1 MLAVGNFTVSDGRH
15 EFLACCVVRK
25 LTQCSWHVYVA
36 QCGIGLTPS
45 PLGEHLSVLFPMG
58 YRHGSHS
65 LYDLKYHVVF
75 CTKYR
80 YRILTGEVATR
91 ARELIREVCAANYVD
106 VVSGSMSPDHIHLL
120 LSVPPSISLSKL
132 LQYIKG
138 KSGRKLLMEFEHLR
152 KRYWG
157 QHLWARGYF
166 AVTVGNVNQEDIQK
180 YIEEQEL
187 HHKKDD
193 FRISEY

>member
-1 MLAVGNFTVSDGRH
+1 MN
-15 EFLACCVVRK
+15 
-25 LTQCSWHVYVA
+25 
-36 QCGIGLTPS
+36 
-45 PLGEHLSVLFPMG
+45 
-58 YRHGSHS
+58 YRSGSHS

-80 YRILTGEVATR
+80 YRILTGEVASRTR
-91 ARELIREVCAANYVD
+91 EIIREICAANYVD
-106 VVSGSMSPDHIHLL
+106 VVSGSMSPDHVHLL
-120 LSVPPSISLSKL
+120 LSVPPSISISKI

-138 KSGRKLLMEFEHLR
+138 KSARKLLMEFESLR

-166 AVTVGNVNQEDIQK
+166 VVSVGNVNSEDVQK
-180 YIEEQEL
+180 YIEEQEM

-193 FRISEY
+193 FKISEF

>member
-1 MLAVGNFTVSDGRH
+1 MS
-15 EFLACCVVRK
+15 
-25 LTQCSWHVYVA
+25 
-36 QCGIGLTPS
+36 
-45 PLGEHLSVLFPMG
+45 

-80 YRILTGEVATR
+80 YRILTGSVATR
-91 ARELIREVCAANYVD
+91 ARELTREVCSSNYID
-106 VVSGSMSPDHIHLL
+106 IVSGSMSPDHIHLL
-120 LSVPPSISLSKL
+120 MSVPPSLSISKSI
-132 LQYIKG
+132 QYIKG
-138 KSGRKLLMEFEHLR
+138 KTSRKLLQEFEHLR

-166 AVTVGNVNQEDIQK
+166 AVTVGNVNSDEVQK
-180 YIEEQEL
+180 YIEDQEE

-193 FRISEY
+193 FRISEF